1 MKILVLCN
9 DRMALP
15 ALNQLIQNRLVVA
28 VAMTDRSSE
37 VHLTAKSFCDQAQL
51 PLIQLTKANLALE
64 LRGALMQF
72 QPDAVLVK
80 TFPWKIPAEL
90 LTIPKWGF
98 YNFHY
103 APLPEYKGPNPLFW
117 MIKNGDKQ
125 GGVTVHRMTENFDEG
140 PIVLKSKFPIQK
152 NTTFGL
158 FTGQL
163 GYNGLELTG
172 QLLMGLQ
179 NGSLV
184 EEPQDNTKGNW
195 YNRPEQ
201 KDLMID
207 WAKMSAS
214 DVERLVNACNP
225 WNKGAVAHLEN
236 GWMIGLTHASPTV
249 AITENEKSL
258 APGTI
263 VHINEKDGLCI
274 RCAGNTT
281 VSVTIVYTEEGFFPG
296 YVLANLGLKS
306 GMSFV

>member
-15 ALNQLIQNRLVVA
+15 AVNQLIHNRLVVA
-28 VAMTDRSSE
+28 VVMTDRSSE
-37 VHLTAKSFCDQAQL
+37 VHLTVKSLCDTARI
-51 PLIQLTKANLALE
+51 PLIQLSKANLALE
-64 LRGALMQF
+64 LRGILMQF
-72 QPDAVLVK
+72 QPDTVLVK

-103 APLPEYKGPNPLFW
+103 APLPAYKGGNPLFW
-117 MIKNGDKQ
+117 MIKNGDKE

-140 PIVLKSKFPIQK
+140 PIVLKSKFPLQN
-152 NTTFGL
+152 NTTFGM
-158 FTGQL
+158 FTAQL
-163 GYNGLELTG
+163 GYNGVELTG

-179 NGSLV
+179 NGSLI
-184 EEPQDNTKGNW
+184 EEAQDATQGNW

-201 KDLMID
+201 KDLMIE
-207 WAKMSAS
+207 WAKMNAS
-214 DVERLVNACNP
+214 DIQRLVNACNP
-225 WNKGAVAHLEN
+225 WNKGAVARLEN
-236 GWMIGLTHASPTV
+236 AWMIGLTHVSPKES
-249 AITENEKSL
+249 ARENEKSV

-274 RCAGNTT
+274 QCAGNTVLT
-281 VSVTIVYTEEGFFPG
+281 VTIVYTEEGFFPG
-296 YVLANLGLKS
+296 YLLADLGLKA